1 MAAGH
6 SGFNHVRTPITNYS
20 IILISYHL
28 GKNLVEIDLKALAT
42 QYGILIINQTLGLG
56 TNGIRGMAMG
66 QNYQL
71 NFHNLDR

>member
-1 MAAGH
+1 M
-6 SGFNHVRTPITNYS
+6 
-20 IILISYHL
+20 LISNHL

-56 TNGIRGMAMG
+56 TNGIRGMATG

-71 NFHNLDR
+71 KFIIFTGKSPVRISRINMQPVH